1 MEITLRRYDNNT
13 VAVLPPALLKE
24 LHLAVGQ
31 IMVVDT
37 TADGKIIMSKK
48 RKYTLNDLVAQ
59 CDTSAP
65 PPADTDQWDN
75 AKPVGEESW

>member
-1 MEITLRRYDNNT
+1 MEITLRRYGNST

-31 IMVVDT
+31 SMSVDT

-48 RKYTLNDLVAQ
+48 RKYTLSELVAQ

-65 PPADTDQWDN
+65 SPADIELWDN

>member
-1 MEITLRRYDNNT
+1 MS
-13 VAVLPPALLKE
+13 
-24 LHLAVGQ
+24 
-31 IMVVDT
+31 VDT

-48 RKYTLNDLVAQ
+48 RKYTLSELVAQ

-65 PPADTDQWDN
+65 SPADIELWDN